1 MARERHQPALEER
14 AKSSTESRRRGMART
29 DPAREGTAGQQ
40 PTRPDP
46 RCSGCG
52 GKVIVIGRWLKR
64 PGTDNGEGGQLTVCA
79 SRLENRP
86 VAGSC
91 RRVVTG
97 Q

>member
-14 AKSSTESRRRGMART
+14 AKSSTESRRRGTART

-64 PGTDNGEGGQLTVCA
+64 PGTEAGGELTICEGKLNGRPA
-79 SRLENRP
+79 S
-86 VAGSC
+86 GSC
-91 RRVVTG
+91 
-97 Q
+97 